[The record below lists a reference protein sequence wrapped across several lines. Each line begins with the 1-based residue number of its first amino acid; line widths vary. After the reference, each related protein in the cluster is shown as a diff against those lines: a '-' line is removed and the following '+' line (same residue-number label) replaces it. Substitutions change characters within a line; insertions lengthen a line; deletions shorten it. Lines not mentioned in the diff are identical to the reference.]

1 MADKFY
7 SGIKIVELATDPPTP
22 PSGEQIIYTK
32 GDGKVYN
39 INSSGTITELT
50 NVAGGG
56 GGLSFQEVM
65 RVKIILNNL

>member
-50 NVAGGG
+50 NVAGGR

-65 RVKIILNNL
+65 RVKIILNNI

>member
-56 GGLSFQEVM
+56 GGLSFQEVR
-65 RVKIILNNL
+65 RVKIILNNI

>member
-56 GGLSFQEVM
+56 GGLSFQEVT
-65 RVKIILNNL
+65 RVKIILNNI

>member
-56 GGLSFQEVM
+56 GGLTFQEDL
-65 RVKIILNNL
+65 RVKTILNNL

>member
-56 GGLSFQEVM
+56 GGLSSQEVM
-65 RVKIILNNL
+65 RVKIILNNI

>member
-50 NVAGGG
+50 NVAVGG

>member
-50 NVAGGG
+50 NVAGGS
-56 GGLSFQEVM
+56 GLTFQEVM
-65 RVKIILNNL
+65 RVKIILNNI

>member
-56 GGLSFQEVM
+56 GLTFQEVL
-65 RVKIILNNL
+65 RVKTILNNL

>member
-39 INSSGTITELT
+39 INSSGTMTELT

-56 GGLSFQEVM
+56 GGLSFQEAM
-65 RVKIILNNL
+65 RVKIILNNI

>member
-56 GGLSFQEVM
+56 GLSFQEVM
-65 RVKIILNNL
+65 RVKIILNNI

>member
-56 GGLSFQEVM
+56 LSFQEVM
-65 RVKIILNNL
+65 RVKIILNNI

>member
-56 GGLSFQEVM
+56 GGLSFQEAM
-65 RVKIILNNL
+65 RVKIILNNI

>member
-50 NVAGGG
+50 NVAGQGG
-56 GGLSFQEVM
+56 GISFQEVV
-65 RVKIILNNL
+65 RVKIILNNI

>member
-39 INSSGTITELT
+39 INSSGTITGLT

-56 GGLSFQEVM
+56 GGLSFQEAM
-65 RVKIILNNL
+65 RVKIILNNI

>member
-50 NVAGGG
+50 NVAGG
-56 GGLSFQEVM
+56 
-65 RVKIILNNL
+65 

>member
-50 NVAGGG
+50 NFAGWG

-65 RVKIILNNL
+65 RVKIILNNI